1 VIAAVPKAPGAPR
14 LVEPQLPAPLALAGS
29 VVYCAVGVLSGVIE
43 VLLIP
48 LYIGSV
54 IFPITV
60 LIAIIGNV
68 LLPHLVHSLVDWKWA
83 ISAPFV
89 GWLLAVI
96 ALSYFNN
103 SSGTVLVPGYGQGQ
117 YVGLALFFIGTLAG
131 FIGVVRELGR
141 LKARTATAPA
151 TTPRATAGR
160 R

>member
-1 VIAAVPKAPGAPR
+1 VSAAAPNDDAAPPSP
-14 LVEPQLPAPLALAGS
+14 EPQLPAPLALAGA

-60 LIAIIGNV
+60 LIAVVGNV
-68 LLPHLVHSLVDWKWA
+68 LLPHLVHSLADWKWA
-83 ISAPFV
+83 ISAPFI
-89 GWLLAVI
+89 GWLVAVI

-141 LKARTATAPA
+141 LKARTTTAPA
-151 TTPRATAGR
+151 TTQRAAAGR